1 MKLVTQLRLALLLML
16 FLGLC
21 GAALQMWNAH
31 QSRTH
36 IKRINLSHTIYEGY
50 LTLESHIYQLFKQY
64 GDAIIIGDVDQR
76 ASKNALIV
84 QIDGDV
90 KSIRTLIAQKVE
102 LVGAEVDDETATL
115 STIVATVEELIM
127 RLDRFSPTGSGE
139 FSSDWER
146 LSSLLND
153 EIDGNFRE
161 LIRSALADQQT
172 DVEMTGE
179 VVDRAIL
186 IQQWVMLLFAV
197 TAIAAGWLVV
207 AMLNSR
213 RTSPIN
219 TLVSGVRRFGEGQD
233 SHRIHLPG
241 GDELSEIARSFNVMA
256 SKVEV
261 KNQTLASEKQRLQQA
276 VEERTQQL
284 SVMVED
290 LKRIDTS
297 RRDMIADVSHELRT
311 PLTIIKGEA
320 DIALRGGV
328 KDVTVYRDALE
339 RTGEAASHTAR
350 LVDDLLFVA
359 RTEAGEIRLKLTELD
374 LCDVARDV
382 HATFGADTEL
392 SLDTAMALT
401 RGDSGRIRQALVV
414 LLENARHHGG
424 GNIQLKLGD
433 TAGGFYFS
441 VEDSGPGMANEEKL
455 QAFERFYRGSNAAER
470 YGDGAGLGLP
480 VAQSIARA
488 HGGTITLRDRPGGGL
503 IAAFWLPGKSRMEQ
517 VDRESNS
524 LINNLDSDVG
534 VAT

>member
-64 GDAIIIGDVDQR
+64 GDAIIIGDVNQR
-76 ASKNALIV
+76 ASKNALIE

-90 KSIRTLIAQKVE
+90 KSIRTLIAQKAE
-102 LVGAEVDDETATL
+102 LVGTEVDDETATL
-115 STIVATVEELIM
+115 STIVETVEELIM

-213 RTSPIN
+213 ITSPIN
-219 TLVSGVRRFGEGQD
+219 
-233 SHRIHLPG
+233 
-241 GDELSEIARSFNVMA
+241 
-256 SKVEV
+256 
-261 KNQTLASEKQRLQQA
+261 
-276 VEERTQQL
+276 
-284 SVMVED
+284 
-290 LKRIDTS
+290 
-297 RRDMIADVSHELRT
+297 
-311 PLTIIKGEA
+311 
-320 DIALRGGV
+320 
-328 KDVTVYRDALE
+328 
-339 RTGEAASHTAR
+339 
-350 LVDDLLFVA
+350 
-359 RTEAGEIRLKLTELD
+359 
-374 LCDVARDV
+374 
-382 HATFGADTEL
+382 L
-392 SLDTAMALT
+392 SL
-401 RGDSGRIRQALVV
+401 I
-414 LLENARHHGG
+414 H
-424 GNIQLKLGD
+424 I
-433 TAGGFYFS
+433 
-441 VEDSGPGMANEEKL
+441 
-455 QAFERFYRGSNAAER
+455 
-470 YGDGAGLGLP
+470 
-480 VAQSIARA
+480 
-488 HGGTITLRDRPGGGL
+488 
-503 IAAFWLPGKSRMEQ
+503 
-517 VDRESNS
+517 
-524 LINNLDSDVG
+524 
-534 VAT
+534 